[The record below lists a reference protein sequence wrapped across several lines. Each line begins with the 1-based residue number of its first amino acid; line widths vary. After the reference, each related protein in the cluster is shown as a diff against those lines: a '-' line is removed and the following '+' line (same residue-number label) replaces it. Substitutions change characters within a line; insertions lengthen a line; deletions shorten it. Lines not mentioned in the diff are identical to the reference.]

1 MWDLIFHDFG
11 AILVIKFVNLLIF
24 IHFCV
29 SLFFFKKNVLMVYSN
44 S

>member
-29 SLFFFKKNVLMVYSN
+29 SLFLKKKMF
-44 S
+44 